1 MMPRFRLTSLI
12 SLLKM
17 LSKPEVDFSAMKF
30 HKGQHELA
38 AKQPDHSVQGRLLS
52 LDHGSRP
59 EEQQSGPDKE

>member
-1 MMPRFRLTSLI
+1 
-12 SLLKM
+12 
-17 LSKPEVDFSAMKF
+17 MKF